1 MQTFLPYADFV
12 ESARCLDYRRL
23 GKQRVEAMQLHN
35 ILTNRTTTKGWR
47 SHPALK
53 MWEGY
58 APALAHYMNVCID
71 EWVRRGYKNTMEK
84 RDDSNLIMPPWLN
97 DYRIWYSH
105 RANLIRK
112 DPHYYSQFNWGI
124 DSENAVTIEYYWP
137 VQ

>member
-1 MQTFLPYADFV
+1 MQTFLPYSDF
-12 ESARCLDYRRL
+12 EDSARCLDYRRL

-71 EWVRRGYKNTMEK
+71 EWIHRGYNNTMEK
-84 RDDSNLIMPPWLN
+84 RDDSNLVMPPWLY
-97 DYRIWYSH
+97 DRRIHLSH
-105 RANLIRK
+105 RSNLLRK
-112 DPHYYSQFNWGI
+112 YAMFYSQYNWNI
-124 DSENAVTIEYYWP
+124 PSTMEYYWP
-137 VQ
+137 V